1 MDIASQPLLLPPLTC
16 EQAHHPCRLLAL
28 TLTLS
33 PFPGLQPQGL
43 ELVCPTCA
51 KRWPLF
57 AGQTEH
63 GCLPWMLPAALW
75 KTVAASRSQG
85 SILIP
90 RVLVQP
96 CSRAS
101 LLVFRGAGP
110 PQRQVL
116 LGAAKP
122 VTVLKIGSALNT
134 GGTEA
139 RVIAVCPRGTK
150 FLLQT
155 PGFLASNSVFPPHST
170 LGAGQGLTWASYRL
184 PGRLPVEVWPAAEP
198 ELCTALSLWGKGLA
212 EKTG

>member
-63 GCLPWMLPAALW
+63 GCLLWMLPAALW

-139 RVIAVCPRGTK
+139 RVIAVCPRGMK

-155 PGFLASNSVFPPHST
+155 PGFLAANCFSSSLHAWCRPGAD
-170 LGAGQGLTWASYRL
+170 LGLIQ
-184 PGRLPVEVWPAAEP
+184 
-198 ELCTALSLWGKGLA
+198 TARKAPCGGLA
-212 EKTG
+212 SC